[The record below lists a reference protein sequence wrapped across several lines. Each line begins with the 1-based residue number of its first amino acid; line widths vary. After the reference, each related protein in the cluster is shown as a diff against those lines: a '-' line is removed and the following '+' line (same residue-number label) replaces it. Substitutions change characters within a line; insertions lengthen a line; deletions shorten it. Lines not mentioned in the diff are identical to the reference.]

1 MSLFK
6 QNEIGPAASIMVASA
21 YRRMAQSFQQ
31 GLKEPGHTAR
41 RALMMGWRRENAVH
55 RLERPS
61 RLDRARAL
69 GWKPKPGYI
78 LLRVR
83 LRRGGQRK
91 RHIIAGRRPKHKGIA
106 RMVLAKS
113 IQRIAEERA
122 AKKHPN
128 LEVLNSY
135 WVGEDGPHKFFE
147 VILVDP
153 VHPQI
158 TSDPRISWITDPTH
172 KGRAYRGL
180 TSAGTRGRGLRWKGK
195 GAERMRPS
203 RKANQKY
210 VRRTQSKVIP

>member
-1 MSLFK
+1 
-6 QNEIGPAASIMVASA
+6 MVASA
-21 YRRMAQSFQQ
+21 YRNMAHSFQRA
-31 GLKEPGHTAR
+31 LKEPGHAAR
-41 RALMMGWRRENAVH
+41 RALMMEWRRENAVH
-55 RLERPS
+55 KLVRPS
-61 RLDRARAL
+61 RLDRAHAL
-69 GWKPKPGYI
+69 GWRSKPGYV

-91 RHIIAGRRPKHKGIA
+91 RHIIAGRRPKHKGVA
-106 RMVLAKS
+106 RMVLGKS

-153 VHPQI
+153 SHPQI
-158 TSDPRISWITDPTH
+158 TADPRINWICDPAQS
-172 KGRAYRGL
+172 GRAYRGL
-180 TSAGTRGRGLRWKGK
+180 TSAGKRGRGLRWKGK
-195 GAERMRPS
+195 GVERMRPS